1 MKVRLSRVGRGY
13 MGRQRKTGGSLRR
26 QFQSEE
32 WKYVRQKE
40 FKKEWEE
47 KGVNSGVRKLG
58 VREEIKNLRR
68 MKKFFGRE

>member
-1 MKVRLSRVGRGY
+1 M
-13 MGRQRKTGGSLRR
+13 
-26 QFQSEE
+26 
-32 WKYVRQKE
+32 RQKE

-47 KGVNSGVRKLG
+47 KGVNSGVRKLR